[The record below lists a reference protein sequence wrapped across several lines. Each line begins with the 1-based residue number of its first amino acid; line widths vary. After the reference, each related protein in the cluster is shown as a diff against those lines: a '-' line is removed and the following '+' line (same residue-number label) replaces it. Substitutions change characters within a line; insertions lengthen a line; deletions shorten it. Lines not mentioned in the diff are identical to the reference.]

1 MYRINELIQSERN
14 IYHTND
20 LAVLWN
26 ITNRNTL
33 YTTIKRYVQKG
44 VLIPIYKGL
53 YSTIPL
59 KQLDPIA
66 LGKAVIHRYTYLSTE
81 SVLALEGMI
90 SQATYAYTFVSS
102 QSKKVRVGEWSFLF
116 RSLKDEYL
124 YNPAGVIYRNGNFIA
139 TTERAVADMLY
150 FNPKYHFDLA
160 ESIDFDK
167 VADIRKEVGYI

>member
-1 MYRINELIQSERN
+1 
-14 IYHTND
+14 
-20 LAVLWN
+20 
-26 ITNRNTL
+26 
-33 YTTIKRYVQKG
+33 
-44 VLIPIYKGL
+44 
-53 YSTIPL
+53 
-59 KQLDPIA
+59 
-66 LGKAVIHRYTYLSTE
+66 
-81 SVLALEGMI
+81 MI

-102 QSKKVRVGEWSFLF
+102 QSKKVSVGEWSFLF